1 MLIFFFFWR
10 KNTQENKKGIK
21 KGNIIDSLFI
31 FLVGHFPVMQR
42 DTTGLTAE
50 NKELKL
56 RLQAM
61 EQQAELREG
70 VLLFNHIYYCNKS
83 SCRILMQKGYGCF
96 VLCWFLLLTNQQY
109 QAGLTLLIFVFT
121 EWSDALPSM
130 MSFSFFLFSLHPA
143 ALNEKLKEE
152 VQRLKIATGQI
163 PNVNGN
169 PFNRG
174 LPQQFTSQ
182 QPVLHHFQTQ
192 QQQQLHMPQS
202 SGNNGQPHLGFLN
215 FNHRV

>member
-1 MLIFFFFWR
+1 MLNFFRR

-21 KGNIIDSLFI
+21 KGNIIDNLFI

-96 VLCWFLLLTNQQY
+96 V
-109 QAGLTLLIFVFT
+109 
-121 EWSDALPSM
+121 
-130 MSFSFFLFSLHPA
+130 
-143 ALNEKLKEE
+143 
-152 VQRLKIATGQI
+152 
-163 PNVNGN
+163 
-169 PFNRG
+169 
-174 LPQQFTSQ
+174 
-182 QPVLHHFQTQ
+182 
-192 QQQQLHMPQS
+192 
-202 SGNNGQPHLGFLN
+202 
-215 FNHRV
+215 